1 MAFFYAFSD
10 FILDICGLDLFTW
23 IFGGLVVFWG
33 ACVILN
39 LLSGSRRSQ

>member
-10 FILDICGLDLFTW
+10 FVLDVCTLDLFAW
-23 IFGGLVVFWG
+23 VFGGLVVFWS

-39 LLSGSRRSQ
+39 ILSGSRRSQ